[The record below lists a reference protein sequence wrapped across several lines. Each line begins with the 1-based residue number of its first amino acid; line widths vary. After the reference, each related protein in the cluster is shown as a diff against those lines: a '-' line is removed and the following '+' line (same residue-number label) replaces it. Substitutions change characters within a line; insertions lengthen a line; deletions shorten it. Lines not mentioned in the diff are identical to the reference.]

1 MNKRKIRTINMKIPS
16 KKMIL
21 NNSFINSNSK
31 SNVSTTNFSSI
42 NPDRNIQTIGSY
54 EDING
59 NRKILFNS
67 PNNKLQ
73 ISNYINNS
81 YNIISNSIDCKT
93 DLRMK
98 NHKKYNN
105 IAKQKSNYIYIRKNR
120 PNMKFNNNNMYIKN
134 RILLDEYR
142 RRIMKLFL
150 SSFKNYCSSFLRKH
164 FLRFIRNITYL
175 IMRKELFYKTNTK
188 MVTKTIKINKPN
200 CIQLSKSYDNFQII
214 NQDTVGNNNK
224 NLILSPLYNN
234 VNDLQN
240 LRYKTITRDINET
253 TSVNK
258 EYNQYSSKCSNT
270 INTKGKVYD
279 FKNIFISTNKRKNK
293 CGNIIEKMKKFTCF
307 IKTIKNII
315 TKDKRIYIRIN
326 YIFQKP
332 KKQRKLKNNSLIKLQ
347 KINELLEITQIFSFE
362 YLSNKIDNLDES
374 QRTKIFVEYFND
386 IFILKRKKFLLEI
399 LKLIKLIK
407 CLEKLVKSIFF
418 NKLVISIKE
427 NTFSND
433 AFLLDDKMDIN
444 IDNFK
449 NSDYDND
456 V

>member
-21 NNSFINSNSK
+21 NNSFLNSNSK

-59 NRKILFNS
+59 NRKFLFNS

-200 CIQLSKSYDNFQII
+200 FIQLSKSYDNFQII
-214 NQDTVGNNNK
+214 NHDTVGNNNK
-224 NLILSPLYNN
+224 NIILSPLYNN
-234 VNDLQN
+234 ANDLQN

-332 KKQRKLKNNSLIKLQ
+332 KKQRKSKNNSLIKPQ
-347 KINELLEITQIFSFE
+347 KINESLEITQIFSFE